1 MRLFSIF
8 LLSIAA
14 MACVI
19 ELTPSLEKGADTAA
33 ATVKDTEVEVVDVV
47 PAEVEQTTSSEDVLV
62 IDTVIVEP
70 TTDVTEEE

>member
-1 MRLFSIF
+1 VLKEGKMRLFSIF

-19 ELTPSLEKGADTAA
+19 ELTPSLEGDADTST
-33 ATVKDTEVEVVDVV
+33 ATAKDVEVDVA
-47 PAEVEQTTSSEDVLV
+47 PSETDSEDVFV

-70 TTDVTEEE
+70 TTDATEE